1 MLLRE
6 AVVGV
11 KRVYIGAL
19 DPVSGD
25 GEKIDGKV
33 IFLEV
38 AEGGGRG
45 GGGGGRSSVGG
56 VVGNAR

>member
-11 KRVYIGAL
+11 KRVYVGSL

-25 GEKIDGKV
+25 REQVDGKV
-33 IFLEV
+33 IFLEA
-38 AEGGGRG
+38 AEGGGQEG
-45 GGGGGRSSVGG
+45 GGPSSVGG